1 MAITSLTYE
10 APVRRSSTR
19 EGLDYELLE
28 AAAELADQGRP
39 LESLLKVFEHLLPG
53 EKVPDLAT
61 STFSFTQGSSKVTT
75 RIENDDVVITVPL
88 VKLPPDGRAIAALRY
103 VLTQISATGQLY
115 QPRLSGDDIR
125 LEFRD
130 RLSRLHPAKIVEVL
144 RGMPTEADENDDF
157 LIGQFGAQPLERGSV
172 TPLDDAELARAEAIW
187 RSHWNEV
194 EELLKECQRKRSMF
208 FLNEMTAY
216 ALHRVSFALPLC
228 GFMGSKLSE
237 LASTF
242 NDSDNDPTKRETT
255 LAKCVKEMKAISSEE
270 LRKSM
275 GHTTYAISPHAE
287 GTSAVL
293 SGYIGPGNYT
303 ETIERC
309 RTTGKP
315 FEAAL
320 ALISTYNFL
329 LSRYS
334 WPEPV
339 ETRLKEG
346 LALASAKPW
355 KEAATILTEH
365 AKSVVEE
372 FVDEEEDE
380 DDDDEDDEEGED
392 GEEDEE
398 GDEEDGENE

>member
-10 APVRRSSTR
+10 PPVRRSSTR
-19 EGLDYELLE
+19 PSLDYELLE
-28 AAAELADQGRP
+28 AAVSLADEGRP

-61 STFSFTQGSSKVTT
+61 SAFSFTQGSSKVTT
-75 RIENDDVVITVPL
+75 RIENDDLIITVPL
-88 VKLPPDGRAIAALRY
+88 VKVPADGRGIAALRH

-115 QPRLSGDDIR
+115 QPRLNGDDIR

-130 RLSRLHPAKIVEVL
+130 RLARLHPAKVLEVL
-144 RGMPTEADENDDF
+144 RAMPAEADENDDF
-157 LIGQFGAQPLERGSV
+157 LIGQFGAQPLERGAV
-172 TPLDDAELARAEAIW
+172 APLDDAEFARAEAMW
-187 RSHWNEV
+187 RSHWNDV

-228 GFMGSKLSE
+228 GFVGSKLSE

-242 NDSDNDPTKRETT
+242 NDSDNDPSKRETT
-255 LAKCVKEMKAISSEE
+255 LAKCAKEMKAISSAD

-287 GTSAVL
+287 GTANVL
-293 SGYIGPGNYT
+293 DGYIGEGNYT
-303 ETIERC
+303 ETIERL

-334 WPEPV
+334 WPEEIEV
-339 ETRLKEG
+339 KLMA
-346 LALASAKPW
+346 ALEQASGKPW
-355 KEAATILTEH
+355 KEAATILTDH
-365 AKSVVEE
+365 AKAIVEE
-372 FVDEEEDE
+372 FVD
-380 DDDDEDDEEGED
+380 DDDDEDEDGEDEDGED
-392 GEEDEE
+392 GDEGESEDE
-398 GDEEDGENE
+398 

>member
-1 MAITSLTYE
+1 MAINSLTYE
-10 APVRRSSTR
+10 APVRRSSSR
-19 EGLDYELLE
+19 PSLDYELLE
-28 AAAELADQGRP
+28 AAVALADEGRP

-61 STFSFTQGSSKVTT
+61 RAFSFTQGSSKVTT
-75 RIENDDVVITVPL
+75 RIENDDVIIAVPL
-88 VKLPPDGRAIAALRY
+88 VKLPSDGRGIAALRHI
-103 VLTQISATGQLY
+103 LTQISATGQLY
-115 QPRLSGDDIR
+115 QPRLSGDEVR

-130 RLSRLHPAKIVEVL
+130 RLSRLHPAKVVEVL
-144 RGMPTEADENDDF
+144 RAMPAEADENDDF
-157 LIGQFGAQPLERGSV
+157 LIGQFGAQPLDRGSV
-172 TPLDDAELARAEAIW
+172 TPLDDAEFARADAMW
-187 RSHWNEV
+187 RSHWNDV

-228 GFMGSKLSE
+228 GFVGSKLSE
-237 LASTF
+237 YASTF
-242 NDSDNDPTKRETT
+242 NDSDYDPTKRETT
-255 LAKCVKEMKAISSEE
+255 LAKCAKEMKALSSED

-287 GTSAVL
+287 GTGRVL
-293 SGYIGPGNYT
+293 DGYIGEGNYT
-303 ETIERC
+303 ETIERL

-334 WPEPV
+334 WQE
-339 ETRLKEG
+339 EIQTKLMEG
-346 LALASAKPW
+346 LAAASGKPW

-365 AKSVVEE
+365 AAAVVEE
-372 FVDEEEDE
+372 FVDEDDDDDEDDE
-380 DDDDEDDEEGED
+380 DDDDEDGDEED
-392 GEEDEE
+392 DDS
-398 GDEEDGENE
+398 DEEDGEDE